1 MPHVSDIMHPHF
13 RLSQKSPHLATDELL
28 QQYMNEPLYCEYYVN
43 LSPYINDS
51 GRNIP
56 QIGPLCVTVD
66 GVPTM

>member
-51 GRNIP
+51 GRNVGRSFCCEVIKK
-56 QIGPLCVTVD
+56 V
-66 GVPTM
+66 